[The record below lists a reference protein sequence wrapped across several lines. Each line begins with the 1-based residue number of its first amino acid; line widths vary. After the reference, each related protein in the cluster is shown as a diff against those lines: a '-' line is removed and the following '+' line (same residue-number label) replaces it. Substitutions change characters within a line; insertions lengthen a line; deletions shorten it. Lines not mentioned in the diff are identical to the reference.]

1 MRKTLLATTAA
12 VGLALP
18 LAACSPQDATGSAA
32 PSSSASRS
40 TAESDAA
47 TADATAKSGEFAGLN
62 GKEVAGMVSVSDTE
76 VRLSGFSSDEGP
88 DLHVYLTDGTD
99 EAAIASGMLVDAVSY
114 DTATQTF
121 ALDGV
126 DAEDYSHVVIY
137 CDKAKAVFGA
147 AELS

>member
-12 VGLALP
+12 LGLALA
-18 LAACSPQDATGSAA
+18 LAACSPQDSGASSA
-32 PSSSASRS
+32 PSSSSSQSTTKSSASTD
-40 TAESDAA
+40 TAAR
-47 TADATAKSGEFAGLN
+47 TGEFAGLN
-62 GKEVAGMVSVSDTE
+62 GKKVAGTVSVSDGEVMLTE
-76 VRLSGFSSDEGP
+76 FSSDEGP
-88 DLHVYLTDGTD
+88 DLHVYLADGTD
-99 EAAIASGMLVDAVSY
+99 EAAIAAGMLVDAVSY

-126 DAEDYSHVVIY
+126 KAGEYSHVIIY

>member
-12 VGLALP
+12 VGLALA
-18 LAACSPQDATGSAA
+18 LAACSPQDSGTSSA
-32 PSSSASRS
+32 PSSSSQSTTKS
-40 TAESDAA
+40 TASTDTDAR
-47 TADATAKSGEFAGLN
+47 SGEFAGLN
-62 GKEVAGMVSVSDTE
+62 GKNVAGTVSVSDAE
-76 VRLSGFSSDEGP
+76 VMLSEFSSDEGP
-88 DLHVYLTDGTD
+88 DLHVYLADGTD
-99 EAAIASGMLVDAVSY
+99 EAAIAAGMLVDAVSY

-126 DAEDYSHVVIY
+126 KAGEYSHVVIY